1 VQQCFA
7 GLGAA
12 VLAVVSFPLEP
23 WGRSYL
29 QAEVGVSPYTFHI
42 VDSPRTKEGVERP
55 LDMPIA
61 CGQDRF
67 DDARLDAWKCLPKGI
82 LRLFSR
88 AQGPGRLWRGW
99 LGGSWLRSDRGGS
112 NNSGLLGLIVKVH
125 RTRGSR

>member
-29 QAEVGVSPYTFHI
+29 EAEVGVSPYTFHI
-42 VDSPRTKEGVERP
+42 VDSLRTKEGVERP

-82 LRLFSR
+82 L
-88 AQGPGRLWRGW
+88 
-99 LGGSWLRSDRGGS
+99 
-112 NNSGLLGLIVKVH
+112 
-125 RTRGSR
+125 